1 MTALLALTT
10 PMPVQAIVLL
20 VTVGLA
26 YVVLS
31 VLIQRKLTNPKR
43 MRELQRRI
51 QEISKEMNELTKNK
65 APQEEVAAKQK
76 ELMPLM
82 GENMKASM
90 KPMFA
95 LLPVFLL
102 LYYVL
107 LPSAFGSW
115 AGHDYIFLIGMKLG
129 YLGVFFATVFILGMA
144 STAVIMVY
152 DRKKAKEE
160 KSMAVEVGQG
170 Q

>member
-1 MTALLALTT
+1 MTTLLALTA
-10 PMPVQAIVLL
+10 PMPIQAMLML
-20 VTVGLA
+20 VAIGVA

-31 VLIQRKLTNPKR
+31 VVIQRKLGNPKR
-43 MRELQRRI
+43 MRELQKRI
-51 QEISKEMNELTKNK
+51 QDISKEMNALVKNK
-65 APQEEVAAKQK
+65 APQEEVSAKQK

-82 GENMKASM
+82 GENMKTSM

-107 LPSAFGSW
+107 LPAGFSSW
-115 AGHDYIFLIGMKLG
+115 AGHYYVTIFGDKLG
-129 YLGVFFATVFILGMA
+129 YLGVFFVVVFTLGMI
-144 STAVIMVY
+144 STAIIMVY

-160 KSMAVEVGQG
+160 KAAAAEGLQA
-170 Q
+170 

>member
-1 MTALLALTT
+1 MTALLALTA
-10 PMPVQAIVLL
+10 PMPIQAIVML
-20 VTVGLA
+20 VAIGAV
-26 YVVLS
+26 YVMFS
-31 VLIQRKLTNPKR
+31 VLVQRKLTNPKR

-51 QEISKEMNELTKNK
+51 QGISKEMNEMVKRK

-82 GENMKASM
+82 GENMRASM

-107 LPSAFGSW
+107 LPNVFASW
-115 AGHDYIFLIGMKLG
+115 AGHDYVMLIGMKLG
-129 YLGVFFATVFILGMA
+129 YLGLFFATVFILGMV
-144 STAVIMVY
+144 STAIIMVY
-152 DRKKAKEE
+152 DRKKAKAEQ
-160 KSMAVEVGQG
+160 SMAAEIGSG
-170 Q
+170 